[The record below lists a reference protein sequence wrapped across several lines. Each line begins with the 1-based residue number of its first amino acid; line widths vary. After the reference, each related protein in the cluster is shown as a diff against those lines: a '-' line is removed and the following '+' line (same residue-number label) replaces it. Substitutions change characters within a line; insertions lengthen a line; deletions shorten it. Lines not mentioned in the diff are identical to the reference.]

1 MDAFQEILTESVG
14 LAIAKAFA
22 AAGNQL
28 PVEGTVF
35 MSVSDPD
42 KPAAREIARHLK
54 DMRFEIVATEG
65 TAKHLEEEGIPA
77 LHVYKVGE
85 GPRPHV
91 VDIIKN
97 GGINLIINTPVGR
110 TSRVDD
116 KAIRTEAVSHGVPCV
131 TTMEGAA
138 AAVDGI
144 RALRDGILQV
154 KSLQEYHR
162 TGI

>member
-42 KPAAREIARHLK
+42 KPAAREIARHLT
-54 DMRFEIVATEG
+54 DMRFKIVATEG
-65 TAKHLEEEGIPA
+65 TAK
-77 LHVYKVGE
+77 Y
-85 GPRPHV
+85 RPHV

-144 RALRDGILQV
+144 RALGDGILQV
-154 KSLQEYHR
+154 RSLQEYHR

>member
-42 KPAAREIARHLK
+42 KPAAREIARHLN
-54 DMRFEIVATEG
+54 DMRFEIIATEG
-65 TAKHLEEEGIPA
+65 TAK
-77 LHVYKVGE
+77 Y
-85 GPRPHV
+85 RPHV
-91 VDIIKN
+91 VDIIIN

>member
-1 MDAFQEILTESVG
+1 MLHRRTLSR
-14 LAIAKAFA
+14 AKAFA

-42 KPAAREIARHLK
+42 KPASREIARHLT

-65 TAKHLEEEGIPA
+65 TAKH
-77 LHVYKVGE
+77 
-85 GPRPHV
+85 RPHV

-116 KAIRTEAVSHGVPCV
+116 KAIRSEAVSRGVPCV
-131 TTMEGAA
+131 TT
-138 AAVDGI
+138 I
-144 RALRDGILQV
+144 DGILQV
-154 KSLQEYHR
+154 RSLQEYHR

>member
-1 MDAFQEILTESVG
+1 
-14 LAIAKAFA
+14 
-22 AAGNQL
+22 
-28 PVEGTVF
+28 

-42 KPAAREIARHLK
+42 KPAAREIARHLT

-65 TAKHLEEEGIPA
+65 TAKH
-77 LHVYKVGE
+77 
-85 GPRPHV
+85 RPHV

-97 GGINLIINTPVGR
+97 GGINLIINTPVGQ

-116 KAIRTEAVSHGVPCV
+116 KAIRTEAVSRGVPCV

-154 KSLQEYHR
+154 RSLQEYHR